1 MKSDSWFRYFA
12 IGSTWFWLCTFSL
25 FAFLLMLL
33 ASLMRQDQEHILF
46 LPFTFTNYVLTF
58 SKLYLTIFWRSFYLA
73 GFCTLLCLILAYP
86 FAFMMAKAEQGLREI
101 MMILLIIPFW
111 TSSLIRSYAMVSLIK
126 TKGLIN
132 TALLSLGLI
141 HQPLQL
147 LYTNTAVMIGL
158 VYNLLPFMIL
168 PLYANIER
176 LDMRLVEAARDLGA
190 NRITILKRILVP
202 LTMPGIVAGCIL
214 VLLPAMTLFYI
225 PDLLGGAK
233 SMLLGNL
240 IEYEFLNAHNWPQGA
255 AISMVLTILMG
266 CMLLLYKFL
275 NPDSSHSED
284 FV

>member
-1 MKSDSWFRYFA
+1 MKSDTWFRFVA
-12 IGSTWFWLCTFSL
+12 IGSTWFWLGIFSL
-25 FAFLLMLL
+25 LSFLLMLL
-33 ASLMRQDQEHILF
+33 ASIMKQDQEHILY
-46 LPFTFTNYVLTF
+46 LPFTFNNYALSF
-58 SKLYLTIFWRSFYLA
+58 SKLYLTIFLRSFYLA
-73 GFCTLLCLILAYP
+73 GFCTLFCLILAYP
-86 FAFMMAKAEQGLREI
+86 FAFLMAKAEKNKREL
-101 MMILLIIPFW
+101 MMLLLIIPFW

-132 TALLSLGLI
+132 TALLAVGII
-141 HQPLQL
+141 HQPMQL

-190 NRITILKRILVP
+190 NRLTIFKRIIIP
-202 LTMPGIVAGCIL
+202 LTMPGIIAGCIL

-240 IEYEFLNAHNWPQGA
+240 IQYQFLTAHNWPQGA
-255 AISMVLTILMG
+255 AISMVLTLLMG
-266 CMLLLYKFL
+266 LMLVTHKLLSHGK
-275 NPDSSHSED
+275 DSKGD

>member
-1 MKSDSWFRYFA
+1 MKSDAWFRYFA
-12 IGSTWFWLCTFSL
+12 IGSTWFWLGVFSL
-25 FAFLLMLL
+25 LAFLLMLL
-33 ASLMRQDQEHILF
+33 ASIMRQDQAHILY
-46 LPFTFTNYVLTF
+46 LPFTFNNYVLSF
-58 SKLYLTIFWRSFYLA
+58 SPIYLTIFLRSFYLA
-73 GFCTLLCLILAYP
+73 GFCTFLCLVLAYP
-86 FAFMMAKAEQGLREI
+86 FAFLIARAEKNRREI
-101 MMILLIIPFW
+101 MMLLLIIPFW

-126 TKGLIN
+126 TKGIIN
-132 TALLSLGLI
+132 TLLLTLGII
-141 HQPLQL
+141 HQPMQL

-176 LDMRLVEAARDLGA
+176 LDMRLLEAARDLGA
-190 NRITILKRILVP
+190 NRLTILIRIIIP

-240 IEYEFLNAHNWPQGA
+240 IQYQFLTAHNWPQGA
-255 AISMVLTILMG
+255 AISMVLTLLMG
-266 CMLLLYKFL
+266 LMLIAHKLLSHGK
-275 NPDSSHSED
+275 DSNED